1 LHFHRGD
8 MAAPVRTTTLDP
20 SKGDRMRTSP
30 ILRLLVMGILLL
42 ALNVPLTMM
51 CGVVGER
58 AARRNEVAR
67 EVSADWGSEQ
77 TIAGPVLSIPYRYT
91 WIDSN
96 GREQSSTELYH
107 FLPESLEIDGTIE
120 PAERRRSI
128 FTVIVYT
135 ARVKMRGRFAAPRLT
150 NLRPAPVAVLWDQAK
165 VSIGVRD
172 PRGIAR
178 AMTMTWNGQT
188 QRFVPG
194 SPRVALFSTGVQ
206 ADAPGV
212 TAERT
217 DPLRFELE
225 SEIKGTRELRVVPS
239 GNETLVRLASTW
251 PHPSFTGTTPDP
263 PRIDGTGFAA
273 SWRVPYF
280 GRGFPPEWK
289 GGDTQQDETIA
300 RQASAS
306 AFGVS
311 LIQPVDIYVQ
321 TERAVKYAALFIV
334 MTFVIAF
341 LWEITGGV
349 LVHPIQYLFVGFTMC
364 VFYLLLLSLAEHRGF
379 DAAYAIAATATIA
392 LLAWYWSWVLGGRK
406 QGFLMGGA
414 LTGLYGYLYLLL
426 RLEDYALLA
435 GSLGLFLMLALV
447 MFLTRRINWY
457 ELKLGVK

>member
-1 LHFHRGD
+1 
-8 MAAPVRTTTLDP
+8 
-20 SKGDRMRTSP
+20 MRTSP

-58 AARRNEVAR
+58 AARRNEVVRA
-67 EVSADWGSEQ
+67 VSGDWGGEQ
-77 TIAGPVLSIPYRYT
+77 TLAGPVLSIPYRYT
-91 WIDSN
+91 WSDSY
-96 GREQSSTELYH
+96 GREQSSVEHYH
-107 FLPESLEIDGTIE
+107 FLPESVEIDGTIE
-120 PAERRRSI
+120 PGERRRTI

-135 ARVKMRGRFAAPRLT
+135 ARLKMRGRFAAPRFT

-165 VSIGVRD
+165 VSVGVQD

-178 AMTMTWNGQT
+178 AMTLNWNGQT
-188 QRFVPG
+188 QRFEPG
-194 SPRVALFSTGVQ
+194 SGRVALFANGVQ
-206 ADAPGV
+206 ADAPGIK
-212 TAERT
+212 AEQT
-217 DPLRFELE
+217 DPLPFELE
-225 SEIKGTRELRVVPS
+225 LEIKGTREVRVVPS
-239 GNETLVRLASTW
+239 GNETIVRLASTW
-251 PHPSFTGTTPDP
+251 PHPSFVGTTPDP
-263 PRIDGTGFAA
+263 PRIGAAGFVA

-280 GRGFPPEWK
+280 GRGFPAEWN
-289 GGDTQQDETIA
+289 GGDKQIDDAIT
-300 RQASAS
+300 RQASSA
-306 AFGVS
+306 AFGVA

-321 TERAVKYAALFIV
+321 AERAVKYAALFIV

-379 DAAYAIAATATIA
+379 DAAYAIAASATIA
-392 LLAWYWSWVLGGRK
+392 LLSWYWSWVLGGRK
-406 QGFLMGGA
+406 QGFLMCAA

-435 GSLGLFLMLALV
+435 GSVGLFLMLALV
-447 MFLTRRINWY
+447 MFLTRRIDWY